1 MNLLL
6 LAVLAVPTLAIFLR
20 EDWAWTAATALWLS
34 FGAAA
39 AIRAIVQRQ
48 AFFWHWVSA
57 VPLVFCAWGVG
68 QLAAAS
74 TAHRGATA
82 AGVLFW
88 AALSTLFAVC
98 RSWFADPAAR
108 ARFLELALAFACLL
122 AAVSLLQFFTSGG
135 RIYWWIPTEADAVLG
150 PFRNRNHYAS
160 FMLLFFPLAMIRA
173 LRREA
178 LPALAAALI
187 AATILAGGSRAGIAL
202 LAAEL
207 AAVLVLRRPE
217 AAPAF
222 GLAPWREFGNRDDLY
237 LSTLEMIR
245 QRPLTGHGL
254 GAYET
259 VYPAYARFDNGLA
272 VDHAHN
278 DWLEWAA
285 EVGVFPAAL
294 LAGAA
299 IWSLRAALRHPWALG
314 VPAVFAHALVDYPLH
329 KPAIA
334 AWTIVLLAALAAAGH
349 PTAPGDSSSGAP

>member
-1 MNLLL
+1 LNLLL

-20 EDWAWTAATALWLS
+20 EDWAWTAATGLWFG

-39 AIRAIVQRQ
+39 AVRAIAQRQ
-48 AFFWHWVSA
+48 AFFWHWVNG
-57 VPLVFCAWGVG
+57 VPLAFCVWGAA
-68 QLAAAS
+68 QLASGS
-74 TAHRGATA
+74 TAHRGATLA
-82 AGVLFW
+82 EVLLW
-88 AALSTLFAVC
+88 SALAVLFAVC

-108 ARFLELALAFACLL
+108 ARFLGLALAFACLL
-122 AAVSLLQFFTSGG
+122 AALSLLQFFTSGG

-160 FMLLFFPLAMIRA
+160 WMLLFFPLAMMRA

-178 LPALAAALI
+178 IPALAAALF
-187 AATILAGGSRAGIAL
+187 AATIIAGGSRAGIAL

-207 AAVLVLRRPE
+207 AAVLMLRRPE

-245 QRPLTGHGL
+245 QRPFTGHGL

-259 VYPAYARFDNGLA
+259 VYPAFARFDNGLA

-285 EVGVFPAAL
+285 EVGILPTAL
-294 LAGAA
+294 LAGVAA
-299 IWSLRAALRHPWALG
+299 WSLRAALRNPWALG

-334 AWTIVLLAALAAAGH
+334 AWTVVLLAALAAAEH

>member
-6 LAVLAVPTLAIFLR
+6 LAVLAIPTLAIFLR
-20 EDWAWTAATALWLS
+20 EDWAWTAATALWFG

-39 AIRAIVQRQ
+39 AIGALVRRH
-48 AFFWHWVSA
+48 AFFWHWIGG
-57 VPLVFCAWGVG
+57 VPLVFCAWGVA
-68 QLAAAS
+68 QVAAGT

-82 AGVLFW
+82 AGVLLW
-88 AALSTLFAVC
+88 AALATLFAVC
-98 RSWFADPAAR
+98 RSLFADPASR
-108 ARFLELALAFACLL
+108 MRFLELALAFAGLL

-160 FMLLFFPLAMIRA
+160 FMLLFFPLAIMRA
-173 LRREA
+173 LRREP

-187 AATILAGGSRAGIAL
+187 AATIIAGGSRAGIAL

-207 AAVLVLRRPE
+207 AAVLVLRRP
-217 AAPAF
+217 ATAPA
-222 GLAPWREFGNRDDLY
+222 LAVAPWRDFGNRDDLY

-259 VYPAYARFDNGLA
+259 VYPAFARFDNGLA

-285 EVGVFPAAL
+285 EAGVLPTAL
-294 LAGAA
+294 LAGVAA
-299 IWSLRAALRHPWALG
+299 WSLRAALRHPWAIG

-334 AWTIVLLAALAAAGH
+334 AWTAVLLAALAAAEH
-349 PTAPGDSSSGAP
+349 PTAPGDSSSGAL